1 MKNNFSIIVSNT
13 SRSYQYLRQLKK
25 NKLIPKDI
33 IYLNDGSNN
42 LITKKIKLNKFF
54 FPKIVVKSFY
64 ANYINNNVARFLLS
78 KNTNYIIYSGY
89 PGVIEKNNKVLKSK
103 KLIHSHP
110 GKLPQYRGSTTI
122 YYSILKENKING
134 STIILNNNLDSGK
147 ILLIIKYPIPKNI
160 LQIDNEYDDKIRAKN
175 IVFIL
180 KKYDK
185 LKVTKKNIKKNNPYY
200 VIHPL
205 LRSLVF
211 RKYAKNL

>member
-54 FPKIVVKSFY
+54 FPKIIVKSFY

-122 YYSILKENKING
+122 YYSILKEDKIYC

>member
-42 LITKKIKLNKFF
+42 PITKKIKLNKFF
-54 FPKIVVKSFY
+54 FPKIIVKSFY
-64 ANYINNNVARFLLS
+64 TNYINNNVARFLLS

-89 PGVIEKNNKVLKSK
+89 PGVIERNNKVLKSK

-122 YYSILKENKING
+122 YYSILKEDKIYC
-134 STIILNNNLDSGK
+134 STIILNKNLDSGK
-147 ILLIIKYPIPKNI
+147 ILLIIKYPIPKKI
-160 LQIDNEYDDKIRAKN
+160 SQIDNEYDDKIRAKN

-185 LKVTKKNIKKNNPYY
+185 LKVTKKKIKKNNPYY

>member
-122 YYSILKENKING
+122 YYSILKENKIYC

>member
-54 FPKIVVKSFY
+54 FPKIIVKSFY

-78 KNTNYIIYSGY
+78 KNTNYLIYSGY
-89 PGVIEKNNKVLKSK
+89 PGVIERNNKVLKSK

-122 YYSILKENKING
+122 YYSILKEDKIYC

-147 ILLIIKYPIPKNI
+147 ILLIIKYPIPKKI

-185 LKVTKKNIKKNNPYY
+185 LKVTKKSIKKNNPYY

>member
-42 LITKKIKLNKFF
+42 PITKKINKFF
-54 FPKIVVKSFY
+54 FPKIIVKSFY
-64 ANYINNNVARFLLS
+64 TNYINNKAARFLLS

-89 PGVIEKNNKVLKSK
+89 PGVIERNNKVLKSK

-122 YYSILKENKING
+122 YYSILKEDKIYC
-134 STIILNNNLDSGK
+134 STIILNKNLDSGK
-147 ILLIIKYPIPKNI
+147 ILLIIKYPIPKKI
-160 LQIDNEYDDKIRAKN
+160 SQIDNEYDDKIRAKN

-185 LKVTKKNIKKNNPYY
+185 LKVTKKKIKKNNPYY

>member
-54 FPKIVVKSFY
+54 FPKIIVKSFY

-122 YYSILKENKING
+122 YYSILKEDKIYC

-147 ILLIIKYPIPKNI
+147 ILLIIKYPIPKKI

>member
-1 MKNNFSIIVSNT
+1 M
-13 SRSYQYLRQLKK
+13 
-25 NKLIPKDI
+25 
-33 IYLNDGSNN
+33 
-42 LITKKIKLNKFF
+42 
-54 FPKIVVKSFY
+54 
-64 ANYINNNVARFLLS
+64 
-78 KNTNYIIYSGY
+78 
-89 PGVIEKNNKVLKSK
+89 
-103 KLIHSHP
+103 
-110 GKLPQYRGSTTI
+110 
-122 YYSILKENKING
+122 
-134 STIILNNNLDSGK
+134 
-147 ILLIIKYPIPKNI
+147 LIIKYPIPKNI